1 VQDDLSIQALVLPM
15 QAISSIISVAMIDLA
30 DCLALLS
37 NPRLEEQVSSNIPVD
52 RPFLL
57 NSQTI
62 LEINTIILGAADQG
76 LTTAGPAIFVWSVIL
91 QTMSERVGESQES
104 SHYERQSSNDTELTL
119 APDVYSNVMEHIM
132 DSIGG
137 DDNIIDILARTAVNH
152 CNLFET
158 ISALSLR
165 LGSTSDAFFS
175 NSMGAQMR
183 MTLLDI
189 IKSSTRIGY
198 IPEIVEATL
207 STLNAGQTYWDIL
220 DSKHPVKIDDP
231 VVAFLDD
238 EILLQHILANA
249 KSRYPYEP
257 LPFLKIIHSLAAKL
271 CFSDDADALSAL
283 KILEDLSVFTY
294 VLPPDFSDY
303 ETTQEE
309 DNNNNIRLTKDIQ
322 LFESRSRAARYQP
335 SLSSSLALT
344 TVDADFCIRAGTLGR
359 IISDTGPRVAFW
371 FHSFSGLKYIGK
383 LLETFL
389 TASDQVDSTTG
400 MPTDRDSVSEIIGIL
415 ATLLLSITRSSEHGP
430 SSREDAERVLNEASS
445 GLSRNRDIT
454 TVIFDIFE
462 EELQKKSSFS
472 GSDVSL
478 EVLVSCLHFIHAM
491 VPIFPGRVWPLMSRT
506 SLLGAGGGRLASI
519 VESVE
524 LLSGKYDFLI
534 SCCRLYE
541 ALVDDFSANAIHRRQ
556 SNKSAARYHQHRDNI
571 GIGIPNQVLSKI
583 LLSFT
588 RYFLDVLE
596 SSRDWKYASHDDR
609 RRLSWTVGKTFDKL
623 LQYSYGVDSPL
634 EPTTVDDQV
643 SESPSILYPPPKKD
657 KDKVTKIMEPL
668 VLSASHIVDSFLT
681 SSAGQSRFQP
691 LLRAYFDGLETPET
705 TTCTPRLSL
714 WTDQVNS
721 ILLLSKTLLQVSTLI
736 GRPTSNF
743 EDQIFKSSSLIARL
757 YATNDIYRNS
767 VISIFESLL
776 ISTSNHTA
784 EPPSLLGH
792 LGPQTARNFLHLLS
806 DLDKPLLRDE
816 SISRIWHFM
825 SIVVSSRQQWFANY
839 LLTGKTPRDALKTKT
854 VGKELVTLD
863 RTLLTAALSKLSDIS
878 KLSSLE
884 ALAMLEFVALSQNF
898 WPWTVGE
905 STKYPDFIKAIS
917 EYVGN
922 LKPLQQANSID
933 DSINACHQTRIAAY
947 IAEIFAMHVFHSR
960 QTGANS
966 HVKDIISNLDY
977 FERFAVAPPKNRGY
991 NTSLHSLLK
1000 SNFEARYP
1008 GSTLRDLKR
1017 TTLDHRNLG
1026 KDYFYNLSLAE
1037 KMLGREEAWSGRKND
1052 GIKAE
1057 LENANVN
1064 LSLVDAQIVSDIVL
1078 SYY

>member
-1 VQDDLSIQALVLPM
+1 
-15 QAISSIISVAMIDLA
+15 
-30 DCLALLS
+30 
-37 NPRLEEQVSSNIPVD
+37 
-52 RPFLL
+52 
-57 NSQTI
+57 
-62 LEINTIILGAADQG
+62 
-76 LTTAGPAIFVWSVIL
+76 
-91 QTMSERVGESQES
+91 
-104 SHYERQSSNDTELTL
+104 
-119 APDVYSNVMEHIM
+119 
-132 DSIGG
+132 
-137 DDNIIDILARTAVNH
+137 
-152 CNLFET
+152 
-158 ISALSLR
+158 
-165 LGSTSDAFFS
+165 
-175 NSMGAQMR
+175 
-183 MTLLDI
+183 
-189 IKSSTRIGY
+189 
-198 IPEIVEATL
+198 
-207 STLNAGQTYWDIL
+207 
-220 DSKHPVKIDDP
+220 
-231 VVAFLDD
+231 
-238 EILLQHILANA
+238 
-249 KSRYPYEP
+249 
-257 LPFLKIIHSLAAKL
+257 
-271 CFSDDADALSAL
+271 
-283 KILEDLSVFTY
+283 
-294 VLPPDFSDY
+294 
-303 ETTQEE
+303 
-309 DNNNNIRLTKDIQ
+309 
-322 LFESRSRAARYQP
+322 
-335 SLSSSLALT
+335 
-344 TVDADFCIRAGTLGR
+344 
-359 IISDTGPRVAFW
+359 
-371 FHSFSGLKYIGK
+371 
-383 LLETFL
+383 
-389 TASDQVDSTTG
+389 
-400 MPTDRDSVSEIIGIL
+400 
-415 ATLLLSITRSSEHGP
+415 
-430 SSREDAERVLNEASS
+430 
-445 GLSRNRDIT
+445 
-454 TVIFDIFE
+454 
-462 EELQKKSSFS
+462 
-472 GSDVSL
+472 
-478 EVLVSCLHFIHAM
+478 
-491 VPIFPGRVWPLMSRT
+491 
-506 SLLGAGGGRLASI
+506 
-519 VESVE
+519 
-524 LLSGKYDFLI
+524 
-534 SCCRLYE
+534 
-541 ALVDDFSANAIHRRQ
+541 
-556 SNKSAARYHQHRDNI
+556 
-571 GIGIPNQVLSKI
+571 
-583 LLSFT
+583 
-588 RYFLDVLE
+588 
-596 SSRDWKYASHDDR
+596 
-609 RRLSWTVGKTFDKL
+609 LSWTVGKTFDKL